1 MYIENFNSIKPPPLP
16 IIWWIIRKIYRINQG
31 KSKMKC
37 YEHTLIAK
45 QDLQEN
51 QVKVLVDKYKEIIK
65 KNSGKIL
72 KTEEWGLKIFSH
84 KIKNNKKGFYF
95 HIKFEG
101 TGKTINELEKA
112 ENIDQMLI
120 RFLTVRVKKH
130 DLDKNFFEKKDT

>member
-1 MYIENFNSIKPPPLP
+1 MN
-16 IIWWIIRKIYRINQG
+16 
-31 KSKMKC
+31 C
-37 YEHTLIAK
+37 YEHTLIIK

-51 QVKVLVDKYKEIIK
+51 QTKSLISKYEEIINKNAGKVL
-65 KNSGKIL
+65 KI
-72 KTEEWGLKIFSH
+72 EEWGLKNFSH
-84 KIKNNKKGFYF
+84 KIRNNKKGFYF

-130 DLDKNFFEKKDT
+130 DLGKIYFEKSDI

>member
-1 MYIENFNSIKPPPLP
+1 MN
-16 IIWWIIRKIYRINQG
+16 
-31 KSKMKC
+31 C
-37 YEHTLIAK
+37 YEHTLITK

-51 QVKVLVDKYKEIIK
+51 QTKSLISKYEEIINKNAGKVL
-65 KNSGKIL
+65 KI
-72 KTEEWGLKIFSH
+72 EEWGIKNFSH
-84 KIKNNKKGFYF
+84 KIRNNKKGFYF

-130 DLDKNFFEKKDT
+130 DLSKIYFEKSDI